1 MIFRILLFILFIIL
15 ISFILFFIY
24 NFFIPAVKNQIS
36 KNRDPLFSEIEI
48 DFIETN
54 NEPEIKSTSKRAVV
68 LCNSE
73 RDYSN
78 LRLEYKGIKSCK
90 LFTSVYETQTD
101 CPLGCVGFGDCI
113 KICPQNAIVLK
124 NNTAIVTSNCCG
136 CGKCVE
142 SCPKNLIKLFD
153 KNIIKNNEKIT
164 LCNATSDCITK
175 CNKFLSTEKI
185 VIPEKKHFKF
195 WKSCYKMFK
204 GK

>member
-1 MIFRILLFILFIIL
+1 M
-15 ISFILFFIY
+15 
-24 NFFIPAVKNQIS
+24 
-36 KNRDPLFSEIEI
+36 
-48 DFIETN
+48 
-54 NEPEIKSTSKRAVV
+54 
-68 LCNSE
+68 
-73 RDYSN
+73 
-78 LRLEYKGIKSCK
+78 RLEYKGIKSCK

-164 LCNATSDCITK
+164 LRASLPVFIFAPVLAGEPAGTLCVCVDDVCVMNVPLYWRYSV
-175 CNKFLSTEKI
+175 LEE
-185 VIPEKKHFKF
+185 P
-195 WKSCYKMFK
+195 
-204 GK
+204 